1 MPRKAPAY
9 TSFVDDGLPMD
20 EDPSLDEVMAA
31 VDGLPDDDPDWIDLH
46 WHVADALHQRFLDEG
61 DPDDLDEAIRRGT
74 SVVERQGRSS
84 AAHLYDLALMLWDRF
99 ERDSPEDLARF
110 VELLETA
117 LARAEA
123 EGTDSELIADCQTNL
138 AVGLMEGTAADV
150 PEPVRERAVSLW
162 EAALASG
169 QLDEDAERGI
179 KGNLALAIS
188 RAGASEEELRRI
200 VAWGRRAAAEAA
212 DPEDVAIAHFN
223 LAAALENLHDIAVDE
238 GLLEEAI
245 EHMRVGLDLLG
256 TDHRDHTGYT
266 ANLVALLRRL
276 SRESGDPA
284 PIDEAVRLGRA
295 ALRRI
300 PDGDSDRPLVLTNTA
315 SAIFEAVRSDADLDL
330 LREALDLYR
339 TAIEIAPEGSRDQ
352 GVAMINLVSA
362 CRDANE
368 RHPDPALLDEA
379 LGQGAEALQVF
390 SAPDL
395 YRAAALTAV
404 GNAQRDRY
412 LATGSLGDLDEARDR
427 AEEALALTPE
437 QHPERAARL
446 TNLAVLLSDDFDER
460 SDRSHLDRA
469 IDLYRKALDLP
480 EPIASR
486 VTERMN
492 DLALALLDRSR
503 LDRAIEL
510 YRKALELR
518 EPVGSRVTEPMNDL
532 ALALR
537 ERYRDT
543 ENSQD
548 LDEAVDL
555 AQRAAQASTIDEL
568 THAGYM
574 NNLANALSER
584 YERDGDPAD
593 LVAAIKWFG
602 EALEAA
608 ANRPVEASGYATNLG
623 IALAA
628 RAQDTG
634 SMDDMDQALLH
645 LGRSIDLLPA
655 SHQARAH
662 RISNLS
668 DAYRQRSVMLEEGG
682 NRALALEDARRAVN
696 TGREAVEAA
705 GSSDARLLPALLNL
719 AQSLRWREQLAPG
732 APPSPEALKI
742 QRRAAL
748 LEEIT
753 PADKF
758 SQSARWAR
766 DAEALGDRKE
776 AFSAFGRAVS
786 LTTQVAWIGLTLRE
800 RRELLTR
807 MREVLDRAVAHAAGQ
822 RRLEAFAWAD
832 HVRSVLW
839 RQGLQAHSLA
849 AESGDERW
857 ASLSGFVQDAQADG
871 RRPGRRPDEQLRL
884 RAHKGAA
891 ALGQPVPD
899 PEAYRRLGAESP
911 VVLLV
916 PGDEES
922 LALVLQGVGEPL
934 LISLPEAPKGL
945 LRERGDKL
953 RAEMADGAGAFR
965 SAPHAIFD
973 CLEWLWGSVAAPI
986 LDRIAAAGERPHVWW
1001 SPVGEFALLPVHAAG
1016 VHPRTR
1022 PQADRRRQN
1031 PSRWPSVQD
1040 RAVSSYLPT
1049 VRSVGPRPGGR
1060 GRALDA
1066 VLHVSVDVDGQLRS
1080 LEAERRAV
1088 DEALPG
1094 ARMTH
1099 LFDDDATVA
1108 AFRAALPECTLLH
1121 VSAHGRLDPDD
1132 SFEAGI
1138 DLADGRFALRDLA
1151 ASRADAGRLAVL
1163 LACESASGDFE
1174 APDEALH
1181 AAGAAQQ
1188 AGFAEVVAATLPV
1201 RDSSVVPFVT
1211 RLYAAIAGEPTDGAF
1226 APVVARAVAGA
1237 VDALRLEP
1245 QYAVDPLSWVPYA
1258 HFSNSGH

>member
-1 MPRKAPAY
+1 MKDELS
-9 TSFVDDGLPMD
+9 TD

-61 DPDDLDEAIRRGT
+61 DLDDLNKAIQRGM

-84 AAHLYDLALMLWDRF
+84 AAHLHDVALILWDRF
-99 ERDSPEDLARF
+99 TEHHDPGDLARF

-117 LARAEA
+117 LERAEA
-123 EGTDSELIADCQTNL
+123 DGTDSELIAKCQANL

-169 QLDEDAERGI
+169 QLDEDAKRGI
-179 KGNLALAIS
+179 EGNLALTLS
-188 RAGASEEELRRI
+188 RAGASEEELRR
-200 VAWGRRAAAEAA
+200 VMDWGHRAAAEAA
-212 DPEDVAIAHFN
+212 DPEDAAIAHFN
-223 LAAALENLHDIAVDE
+223 LAATLESLHDIAADE

-245 EHMRVGLDLLG
+245 EHTRVGLDLLG

-315 SAIFEAVRSDADLDL
+315 SAIFEAVRSDADLGL

-339 TAIEIAPEGSRDQ
+339 TAIEIAPEGSPDQ
-352 GVAMINLVSA
+352 GVAMVNLVSA

-379 LGQGAEALQVF
+379 LARGGEALKLF
-390 SAPDL
+390 AAPDL

-412 LATGSLGDLDEARDR
+412 LETGSLSDLDEARDR

-460 SDRSHLDRA
+460 ANRNHLDRA
-469 IDLYRKALDLP
+469 IELYRKALDLP
-480 EPIASR
+480 EPVGSR

-492 DLALALLDRSR
+492 DLALALRD
-503 LDRAIEL
+503 
-510 YRKALELR
+510 
-518 EPVGSRVTEPMNDL
+518 
-532 ALALR
+532 
-537 ERYRDT
+537 RYRDT

-555 AQRAAQASTIDEL
+555 ARRTAAASTIDEL
-568 THAGYM
+568 THAGYV

-584 YERDGDPAD
+584 YERDGDPVD
-593 LVAAIKWFG
+593 LVAAIERFG
-602 EALEAA
+602 EALEGA

-628 RAQDTG
+628 RARDAG
-634 SMDDMDQALLH
+634 SMDDMDQALLY
-645 LGRSIDLLPA
+645 LGRSIDLLPM

-668 DAYRQRSVMLEEGG
+668 DAYRQRSVMLEESG
-682 NRALALEDARRAVN
+682 NRALALEDARHAVK

-705 GSSDARLLPALLNL
+705 GSSDARLLPALSNL
-719 AQSLRWREQLAPG
+719 AQSLRWCEHLVPG
-732 APPSPEALKI
+732 ASPSREALEI

-753 PADKF
+753 PAEQF
-758 SQSARWAR
+758 GQSARWAR
-766 DAEALGDRKE
+766 DAEALGDREE

-800 RRELLTR
+800 RRELLTD

-839 RQGLQAHSLA
+839 RQGLQARSLA

-857 ASLSGFVQDAQADG
+857 ASLSGFIRDTQADG
-871 RRPGRRPDEQLRL
+871 RRPSARPDEQLRL
-884 RAHKGAA
+884 RAHEGAA
-891 ALGQPVPD
+891 ALSQPVPD

-922 LALVLQGVGEPL
+922 LALVLQGIDEPL
-934 LISLPEAPKGL
+934 LIPLPEASKEL
-945 LRERGDKL
+945 LREWGDKL
-953 RAEMADGAGAFR
+953 RTEMADGAGAFR
-965 SAPHAIFD
+965 SASHAIFD

-986 LDRIAAAGERPHVWW
+986 LDRIATAGERPHVWW
-1001 SPVGEFALLPVHAAG
+1001 SLVGEFALLPVHAAG

-1022 PQADRRRQN
+1022 PQADRRRKN
-1031 PSRWPSVQD
+1031 PSRWPSMQD
-1040 RAVSSYLPT
+1040 RVVFSYLPT
-1049 VRSVGPRPGGR
+1049 VRPVGPRPGGR

-1094 ARMTH
+1094 ARMTR

-1108 AFRAALPECTLLH
+1108 AFRAALLECTLLH

-1151 ASRADAGRLAVL
+1151 ASRADAARLAVL

-1174 APDEALH
+1174 APNEALH

-1211 RLYAAIAGEPTDGAF
+1211 RLYAAVAAKPMDGEF
-1226 APVVARAVAGA
+1226 ASVVARAVAGA

-1245 QYAVDPLSWVPYA
+1245 QYVVDPLSWVPYA
-1258 HFSNSGH
+1258 HFSGRGR

>member
-1 MPRKAPAY
+1 MSNKSRCAVSGSKTCP
-9 TSFVDDGLPMD
+9 SFT
-20 EDPSLDEVMAA
+20 A
-31 VDGLPDDDPDWIDLH
+31 
-46 WHVADALHQRFLDEG
+46 ALHE
-61 DPDDLDEAIRRGT
+61 
-74 SVVERQGRSS
+74 
-84 AAHLYDLALMLWDRF
+84 
-99 ERDSPEDLARF
+99 
-110 VELLETA
+110 
-117 LARAEA
+117 
-123 EGTDSELIADCQTNL
+123 
-138 AVGLMEGTAADV
+138 
-150 PEPVRERAVSLW
+150 
-162 EAALASG
+162 
-169 QLDEDAERGI
+169 
-179 KGNLALAIS
+179 
-188 RAGASEEELRRI
+188 
-200 VAWGRRAAAEAA
+200 
-212 DPEDVAIAHFN
+212 
-223 LAAALENLHDIAVDE
+223 
-238 GLLEEAI
+238 
-245 EHMRVGLDLLG
+245 
-256 TDHRDHTGYT
+256 
-266 ANLVALLRRL
+266 
-276 SRESGDPA
+276 
-284 PIDEAVRLGRA
+284 
-295 ALRRI
+295 
-300 PDGDSDRPLVLTNTA
+300 
-315 SAIFEAVRSDADLDL
+315 
-330 LREALDLYR
+330 
-339 TAIEIAPEGSRDQ
+339 
-352 GVAMINLVSA
+352 
-362 CRDANE
+362 
-368 RHPDPALLDEA
+368 
-379 LGQGAEALQVF
+379 
-390 SAPDL
+390 
-395 YRAAALTAV
+395 
-404 GNAQRDRY
+404 
-412 LATGSLGDLDEARDR
+412 
-427 AEEALALTPE
+427 
-437 QHPERAARL
+437 
-446 TNLAVLLSDDFDER
+446 
-460 SDRSHLDRA
+460 
-469 IDLYRKALDLP
+469 
-480 EPIASR
+480 
-486 VTERMN
+486 
-492 DLALALLDRSR
+492 
-503 LDRAIEL
+503 
-510 YRKALELR
+510 
-518 EPVGSRVTEPMNDL
+518 
-532 ALALR
+532 
-537 ERYRDT
+537 
-543 ENSQD
+543 
-548 LDEAVDL
+548 
-555 AQRAAQASTIDEL
+555 
-568 THAGYM
+568 
-574 NNLANALSER
+574 
-584 YERDGDPAD
+584 
-593 LVAAIKWFG
+593 LVAAIERFG

-628 RAQDTG
+628 RARDTG

-645 LGRSIDLLPA
+645 MGRSIDLLPT

-682 NRALALEDARRAVN
+682 NRALALEDARRAVK

-705 GSSDARLLPALLNL
+705 GSSDARLLPALSNL
-719 AQSLRWREQLAPG
+719 ALSLRWRERLAPDVS
-732 APPSPEALKI
+732 PSREVLEI

-748 LEEIT
+748 LEEVT
-753 PADKF
+753 PVEKF
-758 SQSARWAR
+758 TQSVRWAR
-766 DAEALGDRKE
+766 DAEALGDREE

-800 RRELLTR
+800 RRKLLTD

-822 RRLEAFAWAD
+822 RRLKAFAWAD

-839 RQGLQAHSLA
+839 RQGFQARSLA

-857 ASLSGFVQDAQADG
+857 ASLSGFVRDAQADG
-871 RRPGRRPDEQLRL
+871 RRPRARPDEQLRL
-884 RAHKGAA
+884 RAHEGAA
-891 ALGQPVPD
+891 VLGQPVPD
-899 PEAYRRLGAESP
+899 PDAYRCLGAESP
-911 VVLLV
+911 IVMLV

-922 LALVLQGVGEPL
+922 LALVLQGAGEPL
-934 LISLPEAPKGL
+934 LIRLPEASKEL
-945 LRERGDKL
+945 LREWGDKL
-953 RAEMADGAGAFR
+953 RAELADGSGTSR
-965 SAPHAIFD
+965 SASHAIFD

-986 LDRIAAAGERPHVWW
+986 LEQIATAEERPHVWW

-1022 PQADRRRQN
+1022 PQAGRRREN

-1211 RLYAAIAGEPTDGAF
+1211 HLYAAIAAEPTDGAF

-1258 HFSNSGH
+1258 HFSGRGR

>member
-1 MPRKAPAY
+1 MPEKTPAY

-46 WHVADALHQRFLDEG
+46 WHVADALHQRFLDED

-84 AAHLYDLALMLWDRF
+84 AAHLHDLALILWDRF
-99 ERDSPEDLARF
+99 DERDDPEDLARF

-117 LARAEA
+117 LERAEA
-123 EGTDSELIADCQTNL
+123 DGTDSELIAKCQSSL
-138 AVGLMEGTAADV
+138 AEGLMGGTAADV

-169 QLDEDAERGI
+169 QLDENAERGI
-179 KGNLALAIS
+179 EGNLALALS

-200 VAWGRRAAAEAA
+200 VARGRRAAAEAA
-212 DPEDVAIAHFN
+212 DPEDAAIAHFN

-256 TDHRDHTGYT
+256 TDHRDHPGYT

-300 PDGDSDRPLVLTNTA
+300 PDDDSDRPLILTNTA
-315 SAIFEAVRSDADLDL
+315 SALFEAVRSDADLGL
-330 LREALDLYR
+330 LREALGLYR
-339 TAIEIAPEGSRDQ
+339 TAIEIAPEGSPDQ
-352 GVAMINLVSA
+352 GVAMVNLVSA

-368 RHPDPALLDEA
+368 WHPDPALLDEA
-379 LGQGAEALQVF
+379 LAQSAKALKLF

-412 LATGSLGDLDEARDR
+412 FETGSLSDLDEARGR

-460 SDRSHLDRA
+460 ADRSHLDRA
-469 IDLYRKALDLP
+469 IELYRQALDLR
-480 EPIASR
+480 EPVRSR
-486 VTERMN
+486 VAERMN
-492 DLALALLDRSR
+492 DLALALRD
-503 LDRAIEL
+503 
-510 YRKALELR
+510 
-518 EPVGSRVTEPMNDL
+518 
-532 ALALR
+532 
-537 ERYRDT
+537 RYRDT

-555 AQRAAQASTIDEL
+555 AQRAAQASTIDGL
-568 THAGYM
+568 THAGYV

-593 LVAAIKWFG
+593 LVAAIERFG

-608 ANRPVEASGYATNLG
+608 ANRPIEASGYATNLG

-628 RAQDTG
+628 RARDTG

-645 LGRSIDLLPA
+645 LGRSIDLLPT

-682 NRALALEDARRAVN
+682 NRALALEDARRAVK

-705 GSSDARLLPALLNL
+705 GASDARLLPALSNL
-719 AQSLRWREQLAPG
+719 AQSLRWREHLAPG
-732 APPSPEALKI
+732 ASPSREALEI

-753 PADKF
+753 PAEKF
-758 SQSARWAR
+758 GQSARWAR
-766 DAEALGDRKE
+766 DAEALGDREE

-800 RRELLTR
+800 RRELLTY
-807 MREVLDRAVAHAAGQ
+807 MREVLDRAVADAAGQ

-839 RQGLQAHSLA
+839 RQGLQARSLA

-857 ASLSGFVQDAQADG
+857 ASLSGFIRDVQADG
-871 RRPGRRPDEQLRL
+871 RRPSARPDEQLRL
-884 RAHKGAA
+884 RAHEGAA
-891 ALGQPVPD
+891 ALSQPVPD

-922 LALVLQGVGEPL
+922 LALVLQGIDEPL
-934 LISLPEAPKGL
+934 LIRLPDASKGM
-945 LRERGDKL
+945 LREWGDKL

-965 SAPHAIFD
+965 SATHAIFD

-986 LDRIAAAGERPHVWW
+986 LDRIATAGERPHVWW

-1016 VHPRTR
+1016 VHPRTM
-1022 PQADRRRQN
+1022 PQAVRRRGN

-1049 VRSVGPRPGGR
+1049 VRLVGPRPGAR
-1060 GRALDA
+1060 GRALGA
-1066 VLHVSVDVDGQLRS
+1066 VLHVSVDVDGQLGS
-1080 LEAERRAV
+1080 LVAERRAV

-1094 ARMTH
+1094 ARMTR

-1121 VSAHGRLDPDD
+1121 VGAHGRLDPDD

-1138 DLADGRFALRDLA
+1138 DLADGRFTLRDLA

-1211 RLYAAIAGEPTDGAF
+1211 RLYAAIAAEPTDGAF

-1258 HFSNSGH
+1258 HFSGRGR

>member
-1 MPRKAPAY
+1 MK
-9 TSFVDDGLPMD
+9 D
-20 EDPSLDEVMAA
+20 ELSTDEEPSLNEMVAA
-31 VDGLPDDDPDWIDLH
+31 VDGLPDDDPDWLDLH
-46 WHVADALHQRFLDEG
+46 WQVADALHQRFLDEG
-61 DPDDLDEAIRRGT
+61 DLNDLDEAIRRGM

-84 AAHLYDLALMLWDRF
+84 AAHLHDVALMLFDRF
-99 ERDSPEDLARF
+99 TERDAPGDLARF

-123 EGTDSELIADCQTNL
+123 EGTDSVLVAKCQTNL

-150 PEPVRERAVSLW
+150 PEPVRARAVSLW

-169 QLDEDAERGI
+169 QLDEDSERRI
-179 KGNLALAIS
+179 EGNLALALS
-188 RAGASEEELRRI
+188 CAGASEEELRRV
-200 VAWGRRAAAEAA
+200 VAWGRRAAAKNAA
-212 DPEDVAIAHFN
+212 PEDAAIAHFN
-223 LAAALENLHDIAVDE
+223 LAAALESLHDVVADE

-245 EHMRVGLDLLG
+245 EHARIGLDLLG
-256 TDHRDHTGYT
+256 TDHRDHPGYT

-284 PIDEAVRLGRA
+284 PIDEAVHLGHA

-315 SAIFEAVRSDADLDL
+315 SALLDAVRSDTDLDL

-352 GVAMINLVSA
+352 GVAMVNLVSA

-368 RHPDPALLDEA
+368 RHPNPALLDEA
-379 LGQGAEALQVF
+379 LARGGEALKLF

-404 GNAQRDRY
+404 SNAQRDHY
-412 LATGSLGDLDEARDR
+412 LETGSLSDLDEARGR
-427 AEEALALTPE
+427 AEEALDLTPE

-446 TNLAVLLSDDFDER
+446 TNLAVLLSDNFTER
-460 SDRSHLDRA
+460 ADRSHLDRA
-469 IDLYRKALDLP
+469 IELYRQALDLP
-480 EPIASR
+480 EPVASR
-486 VTERMN
+486 IAER
-492 DLALALLDRSR
+492 
-503 LDRAIEL
+503 
-510 YRKALELR
+510 K
-518 EPVGSRVTEPMNDL
+518 NDL

-537 ERYRDT
+537 DRYRDT

-555 AQRAAQASTIDEL
+555 ASQAAAASTTNEL
-568 THAGYM
+568 THAGHV
-574 NNLANALSER
+574 NNLANALIER

-593 LVAAIKWFG
+593 LVAAIERFS
-602 EALEAA
+602 EALETAG
-608 ANRPVEASGYATNLG
+608 NRPVEASGYATNLG
-623 IALAA
+623 LALAE

-634 SMDDMDQALLH
+634 AMEDMDQALLH
-645 LGRSIDLLPA
+645 LRYSIDLLPTF
-655 SHQARAH
+655 HQARAH

-668 DAYRQRSVMLEEGG
+668 DVYRQRSVMLMEGG
-682 NRALALEDARRAVN
+682 NRALALDDARRAVK

-705 GSSDARLLPALLNL
+705 GSSDARLLPALSNL
-719 AQSLRWREQLAPG
+719 ALSLRWSKRLAPDVS
-732 APPSPEALKI
+732 PSREVLEI

-748 LEEIT
+748 LEEVT
-753 PADKF
+753 PVEKF

-766 DAEALGDRKE
+766 DAEALGDREE

-786 LTTQVAWIGLTLRE
+786 LTTQVAWIGLPLRE
-800 RRELLTR
+800 RHELLTY
-807 MREVLDRAVAHAAGQ
+807 MWEVLDRAVAHAAGQ

-839 RQGLQAHSLA
+839 RQGLQARSLA
-849 AESGDERW
+849 AERGDERW
-857 ASLSGFVQDAQADG
+857 ASLSGFGRDTQANG
-871 RRPGRRPDEQLRL
+871 RRSSVRPDEQLRL
-884 RAHKGAA
+884 RAHEVAA
-891 ALGQPVPD
+891 ALGQPVPS
-899 PEAYRRLGAESP
+899 PEVYRGLGAESP
-911 VVLLV
+911 VILLV

-922 LALVLQGVGEPL
+922 LALVLQGAGEPR
-934 LISLPEAPKGL
+934 LIHLPEAPKRL
-945 LRERGDKL
+945 LREWGDRL
-953 RAEMADGAGAFR
+953 RTEMTDGAGTSR
-965 SAPHAIFD
+965 SASHPIFD

-986 LDRIAAAGERPHVWW
+986 LDRISSVGERPHVWW

-1016 VHPRTR
+1016 VHPRTK
-1022 PQADRRRQN
+1022 PQVGHRREH
-1031 PSRWPSVQD
+1031 PERWPSVQD

-1049 VRSVGPRPGGR
+1049 VRLVDPQPGAKG
-1060 GRALDA
+1060 GALDA
-1066 VLHVSVDVDGQLRS
+1066 VLHVSVDVDGRLRS

-1094 ARMTH
+1094 ARLTH

-1121 VSAHGRLDPDD
+1121 VSAHGRLNPDD

-1138 DLADGRFALRDLA
+1138 DLVDGRFTLRDLA

-1163 LACESASGDFE
+1163 LTCESASGDFE
-1174 APDEALH
+1174 APNEALH

-1188 AGFAEVVAATLPV
+1188 AGFTEVVAAMLPV

-1211 RLYAAIAGEPTDGAF
+1211 RLYAAVTAEPTDGAL

-1258 HFSNSGH
+1258 HFSGRGRSGDQPVISD

>member
-1 MPRKAPAY
+1 
-9 TSFVDDGLPMD
+9 MD

-61 DPDDLDEAIRRGT
+61 DPEDLDEAIRRGI

-84 AAHLYDLALMLWDRF
+84 AAHLYDLALMRWDRLT
-99 ERDSPEDLARF
+99 EHDDPEDLARF

-123 EGTDSELIADCQTNL
+123 DGTDSELIAKCQTSL
-138 AVGLMEGTAADV
+138 AAGLMEGTAADV

-179 KGNLALAIS
+179 KGNLALALS
-188 RAGASEEELRRI
+188 CAGASEEELRRV
-200 VAWGRRAAAEAA
+200 VAWGRRAAAEVAA
-212 DPEDVAIAHFN
+212 PQDEAIAHFN
-223 LAAALENLHDIAVDE
+223 LAAALESLHDVVADE

-245 EHMRVGLDLLG
+245 EHTRVGLDLLG
-256 TDHRDHTGYT
+256 TDHRDHPGYT

-284 PIDEAVRLGRA
+284 PIYEAVHLGRA

-315 SAIFEAVRSDADLDL
+315 SALFDAVRSDADLGL
-330 LREALDLYR
+330 LREALGLYR

-352 GVAMINLVSA
+352 GVVMVNLVSA

-368 RHPDPALLDEA
+368 RHPNSALLDEA
-379 LGQGAEALQVF
+379 LARGGEALKLF

-395 YRAAALTAV
+395 HRAAALTAV

-412 LATGSLGDLDEARDR
+412 LETGSLSDLDEARGR
-427 AEEALALTPE
+427 AEEALDLTPE

-446 TNLAVLLSDDFDER
+446 TNLAVLLSDDFTER
-460 SDRSHLDRA
+460 ADRSHLDRA
-469 IDLYRKALDLP
+469 I
-480 EPIASR
+480 
-486 VTERMN
+486 
-492 DLALALLDRSR
+492 
-503 LDRAIEL
+503 EL
-510 YRKALELR
+510 YRQALDLR
-518 EPVGSRVTEPMNDL
+518 EPVASRIAERMNDL

-555 AQRAAQASTIDEL
+555 AKQAAAASAIDGL
-568 THAGYM
+568 THAGHV
-574 NNLANALSER
+574 NNLATALSER

-593 LVAAIKWFG
+593 LVAAIERFS
-602 EALEAA
+602 EALETAG
-608 ANRPVEASGYATNLG
+608 NRPVEASGYATNLG
-623 IALAA
+623 LALATH
-628 RAQDTG
+628 AQDTG
-634 SMDDMDQALLH
+634 SIGDMGRALLH
-645 LGRSIDLLPA
+645 LRRSIDLLPTF
-655 SHQARAH
+655 HQARAL

-668 DAYRQRSVMLEEGG
+668 DVYRQRSAMLMEGG
-682 NRALALEDARRAVN
+682 NRALALEDARRAVK

-705 GSSDARLLPALLNL
+705 GSSDARLLPALSNL
-719 AQSLRWREQLAPG
+719 ALSLRWRERLAPDVS
-732 APPSPEALKI
+732 PSREVLEI

-748 LEEIT
+748 LEEVT
-753 PADKF
+753 PVEKF
-758 SQSARWAR
+758 SQSVRWAR
-766 DAEALGDRKE
+766 DAEALGDREE

-786 LTTQVAWIGLTLRE
+786 LTTQVAWIGLTLSE
-800 RRELLTR
+800 RHELLTY
-807 MREVLDRAVAHAAGQ
+807 MQEVLDRAVAHAAGQ

-839 RQGLQAHSLA
+839 RQGLQARSLA
-849 AESGDERW
+849 VESGDERW
-857 ASLSGFVQDAQADG
+857 ASLSGFVRDTQVNR
-871 RRPGRRPDEQLRL
+871 RRPRARPDEQLRL
-884 RAHKGAA
+884 RAHEGAA

-899 PEAYRRLGAESP
+899 PDAYRCLGAESP
-911 VVLLV
+911 IVMLV

-922 LALVLQGVGEPL
+922 LALVLQGAGEPL
-934 LISLPEAPKGL
+934 LIRLPEASKEL
-945 LRERGDKL
+945 LREWGDKL
-953 RAEMADGAGAFR
+953 RAEMADDAGASH
-965 SAPHAIFD
+965 SASHAIFD

-986 LDRIAAAGERPHVWW
+986 LEQIATAEERPHVWW

-1022 PQADRRRQN
+1022 PQADRRREN

-1211 RLYAAIAGEPTDGAF
+1211 HLYAAIAAEPTDGAF

-1258 HFSNSGH
+1258 HFSGRGR

>member
-1 MPRKAPAY
+1 
-9 TSFVDDGLPMD
+9 MD

-31 VDGLPDDDPDWIDLH
+31 VDGLPDDDSDWIDLH
-46 WHVADALHQRFLDEG
+46 WHVADSLHQRFLDEG

-84 AAHLYDLALMLWDRF
+84 AAHLYDLALMRWDRLT
-99 ERDSPEDLARF
+99 EHDDPEDLARF

-123 EGTDSELIADCQTNL
+123 DGTDSELIAKCQTSL
-138 AVGLMEGTAADV
+138 AAGLMEGTAADV
-150 PEPVRERAVSLW
+150 PEPVRERAVNLW

-179 KGNLALAIS
+179 KGNLALALS
-188 RAGASEEELRRI
+188 RAGASEEELRRV
-200 VAWGRRAAAEAA
+200 VAWGRRAAAEVAA
-212 DPEDVAIAHFN
+212 PQDEAIAHFN
-223 LAAALENLHDIAVDE
+223 LAAALESLHDVVADE

-245 EHMRVGLDLLG
+245 EHTQVGLDLLG
-256 TDHRDHTGYT
+256 TDHRDHPGYT

-284 PIDEAVRLGRA
+284 PIYEAVHLGRA

-315 SAIFEAVRSDADLDL
+315 SALFEAARSDADLGL
-330 LREALDLYR
+330 IREALGLYR
-339 TAIEIAPEGSRDQ
+339 TAIEIAPEGSQDQ
-352 GVAMINLVSA
+352 GVAMVNLVSA

-368 RHPDPALLDEA
+368 WRPDPALLDEA
-379 LGQGAEALQVF
+379 LAQGGEALKLF

-412 LATGSLGDLDEARDR
+412 FETGSLSDLDEARGR

-446 TNLAVLLSDDFDER
+446 TNLAVLLSDGFDER
-460 SDRSHLDRA
+460 ADRSHLDRA
-469 IDLYRKALDLP
+469 IELYRRALSLR
-480 EPIASR
+480 EPVGSR
-486 VTERMN
+486 VAERMN
-492 DLALALLDRSR
+492 DLALALRD
-503 LDRAIEL
+503 
-510 YRKALELR
+510 
-518 EPVGSRVTEPMNDL
+518 
-532 ALALR
+532 
-537 ERYRDT
+537 RYRDT

-555 AQRAAQASTIDEL
+555 AQRAAQASAIDGL
-568 THAGYM
+568 TYAGYV

-593 LVAAIKWFG
+593 LVAAIKRFG

-608 ANRPVEASGYATNLG
+608 ANRPVEASGYVTNLG

-628 RAQDTG
+628 RARDTG

-645 LGRSIDLLPA
+645 MGRSIDLLPT

-682 NRALALEDARRAVN
+682 NRALALEDARRAVK

-705 GSSDARLLPALLNL
+705 GSSDARLLPALSNL
-719 AQSLRWREQLAPG
+719 ALSLRWRERLAPDVS
-732 APPSPEALKI
+732 PSREVLEI

-748 LEEIT
+748 LEDVT
-753 PADKF
+753 PVEKF
-758 SQSARWAR
+758 TQSVRWAR
-766 DAEALGDRKE
+766 DAEVLGDREE

-800 RRELLTR
+800 RRKLLTD

-839 RQGLQAHSLA
+839 RQGLQARSLA

-857 ASLSGFVQDAQADG
+857 ASLSGFVRDTQADG
-871 RRPGRRPDEQLRL
+871 RRPSARPDEQLRL
-884 RAHKGAA
+884 RAHEGAA

-899 PEAYRRLGAESP
+899 PDAYRCLGAESP
-911 VVLLV
+911 IVMLV

-922 LALVLQGVGEPL
+922 LALVLQGAGEPL
-934 LISLPEAPKGL
+934 LIRLPEASKEL
-945 LRERGDKL
+945 LREWGDKL
-953 RAEMADGAGAFR
+953 RAEMADDAGASH
-965 SAPHAIFD
+965 SASHAIFD

-986 LDRIAAAGERPHVWW
+986 LEQIATAEERPHVWW

-1022 PQADRRRQN
+1022 PQAGRRREN

-1049 VRSVGPRPGGR
+1049 VRSVGPRPSGR

-1138 DLADGRFALRDLA
+1138 DLADGRFVLRDLA

-1211 RLYAAIAGEPTDGAF
+1211 HLYAAIAAEPTDGAF

-1258 HFSNSGH
+1258 HFSGRGR

>member
-1 MPRKAPAY
+1 MK
-9 TSFVDDGLPMD
+9 D
-20 EDPSLDEVMAA
+20 ELSTDEEPSLNDMVAA

-46 WHVADALHQRFLDEG
+46 WHVADALHQQFLDEG
-61 DPDDLDEAIRRGT
+61 DLNDLDEAIRRGM

-84 AAHLYDLALMLWDRF
+84 AAHLHDVALMLFDRF
-99 ERDSPEDLARF
+99 TERDDPGDLARF

-123 EGTDSELIADCQTNL
+123 EGTDSELVAKCQTNL

-150 PEPVRERAVSLW
+150 PEPVRARAVSLW

-169 QLDEDAERGI
+169 QLDEDAERRI
-179 KGNLALAIS
+179 EGNLALALS
-188 RAGASEEELRRI
+188 RAGASEEELRRV
-200 VAWGRRAAAEAA
+200 VAWGRRAAAKNAA
-212 DPEDVAIAHFN
+212 PEDAAIAHFN
-223 LAAALENLHDIAVDE
+223 LAAALESLHDVVADE

-245 EHMRVGLDLLG
+245 EHARIGLDLLG
-256 TDHRDHTGYT
+256 TDHRDHPGYT

-284 PIDEAVRLGRA
+284 PIDEAVHLGRA

-315 SAIFEAVRSDADLDL
+315 SALLDAVRNDTDLDL

-339 TAIEIAPEGSRDQ
+339 TAIKIAPEGSRDQ
-352 GVAMINLVSA
+352 GVAMVNLVSA

-368 RHPDPALLDEA
+368 RHPNPALLDEA
-379 LGQGAEALQVF
+379 LARGGEALKLF

-404 GNAQRDRY
+404 SNAQRDHY
-412 LATGSLGDLDEARDR
+412 LETGSLSDLDEARGR
-427 AEEALALTPE
+427 AEEALDLTPE

-446 TNLAVLLSDDFDER
+446 TNLAVLLSDNFTER
-460 SDRSHLDRA
+460 ADRSHLDRA
-469 IDLYRKALDLP
+469 IELYRQALDLR
-480 EPIASR
+480 EPVASR
-486 VTERMN
+486 IAERKN
-492 DLALALLDRSR
+492 DLALALRDRNHRHNDIIWYGRPLD
-503 LDRAIEL
+503 LP
-510 YRKALELR
+510 
-518 EPVGSRVTEPMNDL
+518 EPVASRVTDPMNDL

-537 ERYRDT
+537 DRYRDT

-555 AQRAAQASTIDEL
+555 ASQAAAASTTNEL
-568 THAGYM
+568 THAGHV
-574 NNLANALSER
+574 NNLANALIER

-593 LVAAIKWFG
+593 LTAAIERFG

-608 ANRPVEASGYATNLG
+608 ANRAVEASGYATNLG
-623 IALAA
+623 LALAE

-634 SMDDMDQALLH
+634 TMEDMDQALLH
-645 LGRSIDLLPA
+645 LRHSIDLLPTF
-655 SHQARAH
+655 HQARAH

-668 DAYRQRSVMLEEGG
+668 DVYRQRSVMLMEGG
-682 NRALALEDARRAVN
+682 NRALALDDAKRAVK
-696 TGREAVEAA
+696 TGREAVETA
-705 GSSDARLLPALLNL
+705 GSSDARLLPALANL
-719 AQSLRWREQLAPG
+719 ALSLRWSKRLEPDVSPSREVL
-732 APPSPEALKI
+732 EI

-748 LEEIT
+748 LEEVT
-753 PADKF
+753 PVEKF

-766 DAEALGDRKE
+766 DAEALGDREE

-800 RRELLTR
+800 RHELLTY
-807 MREVLDRAVAHAAGQ
+807 MWEVLDRAVAHAAGQ

-839 RQGLQAHSLA
+839 RQGLQARSLA
-849 AESGDERW
+849 AERGDERW
-857 ASLSGFVQDAQADG
+857 ASLSGFGRDTQANG
-871 RRPGRRPDEQLRL
+871 RRPSVRPDEQLRL
-884 RAHKGAA
+884 RAHEVAA
-891 ALGQPVPD
+891 ALGQPVPS
-899 PEAYRRLGAESP
+899 PEAYRGLGAESP
-911 VVLLV
+911 VILLV

-922 LALVLQGVGEPL
+922 LALVLQGAGEPR
-934 LISLPEAPKGL
+934 LIHLPEAPKRL
-945 LRERGDKL
+945 LREWGDRL
-953 RAEMADGAGAFR
+953 RTEMTDGAGTSR
-965 SAPHAIFD
+965 SASHPIFD

-986 LDRIAAAGERPHVWW
+986 LDRIASVGERPHVWW
-1001 SPVGEFALLPVHAAG
+1001 SPVGEFALLPIHAAG
-1016 VHPRTR
+1016 VHPRTK
-1022 PQADRRRQN
+1022 PQVGHRREH
-1031 PSRWPSVQD
+1031 PERWPSVQD

-1049 VRSVGPRPGGR
+1049 VRLVDPQPGAKG
-1060 GRALDA
+1060 GALDA
-1066 VLHVSVDVDGQLRS
+1066 VLHVSVDVDGRLRS

-1088 DEALPG
+1088 NEALPG
-1094 ARMTH
+1094 AHLTH

-1121 VSAHGRLDPDD
+1121 VSAHGRLNPDD

-1138 DLADGRFALRDLA
+1138 DLVDGRFTLRDLA

-1163 LACESASGDFE
+1163 LTCESASGDFE
-1174 APDEALH
+1174 APNEALH

-1188 AGFAEVVAATLPV
+1188 AGFTEVVAAMLPV

-1211 RLYAAIAGEPTDGAF
+1211 SLYAAITAEPTDGAL

-1258 HFSNSGH
+1258 HFSGRGRSEYQPVISD

>member
-1 MPRKAPAY
+1 
-9 TSFVDDGLPMD
+9 MD

-31 VDGLPDDDPDWIDLH
+31 VDGLPDDDSDWIDLH

-150 PEPVRERAVSLW
+150 PEPVRARAVSLW

-169 QLDEDAERGI
+169 QLDEDDERRI
-179 KGNLALAIS
+179 EGNLALALS
-188 RAGASEEELRRI
+188 HAGASEEELRRV
-200 VAWGRRAAAEAA
+200 VARGRRAAAENAA
-212 DPEDVAIAHFN
+212 SEDAATTHFN
-223 LAAALENLHDIAVDE
+223 LATALESLHDVVADE

-245 EHMRVGLDLLG
+245 EHTRVGLDLLG
-256 TDHRDHTGYT
+256 TDHRDHPGYT
-266 ANLVALLRRL
+266 ANLVALLRSL

-284 PIDEAVRLGRA
+284 PIDEAVHLGRA
-295 ALRRI
+295 ALKRI

-315 SAIFEAVRSDADLDL
+315 SALFDAVRSDADLGL
-330 LREALDLYR
+330 LREALGLYR

-352 GVAMINLVSA
+352 GVAMVNLVSA

-368 RHPDPALLDEA
+368 WHPDPALLDEA
-379 LGQGAEALQVF
+379 LARGGEALKLF

-404 GNAQRDRY
+404 SNAQRDRY
-412 LATGSLGDLDEARDR
+412 LETGSLSDLDEARGH
-427 AEEALALTPE
+427 AEEALALTPG

-446 TNLAVLLSDDFDER
+446 TNLAVLLSDDFTER
-460 SDRSHLDRA
+460 ADRSHLDRA
-469 IDLYRKALDLP
+469 I
-480 EPIASR
+480 
-486 VTERMN
+486 
-492 DLALALLDRSR
+492 
-503 LDRAIEL
+503 EL
-510 YRKALELR
+510 YRQALDLR
-518 EPVGSRVTEPMNDL
+518 EPVASRIAERMNDL

-555 AQRAAQASTIDEL
+555 AKQAAAASAIDGL
-568 THAGYM
+568 THAGHV
-574 NNLANALSER
+574 NNLATALSER

-593 LVAAIKWFG
+593 LVAAIERFS

-608 ANRPVEASGYATNLG
+608 GNRPVEASGYATNLG
-623 IALAA
+623 LALATH
-628 RAQDTG
+628 AQDTG
-634 SMDDMDQALLH
+634 SIGDMGRALLH
-645 LGRSIDLLPA
+645 LRRSIDILPT
-655 SHQARAH
+655 SHQARAL

-668 DAYRQRSVMLEEGG
+668 DVYRQRSVMLMEGG
-682 NRALALEDARRAVN
+682 NRALALEDARRAVKI
-696 TGREAVEAA
+696 GREAVEAA
-705 GSSDARLLPALLNL
+705 GSSDARLLPALSNL
-719 AQSLRWREQLAPG
+719 ALSLRWRERLAPDVS
-732 APPSPEALKI
+732 PSREVLEI

-748 LEEIT
+748 LEEVT
-753 PADKF
+753 PVEKF
-758 SQSARWAR
+758 SQSVRWAR
-766 DAEALGDRKE
+766 DAEALGDREE

-786 LTTQVAWIGLTLRE
+786 LTTQVAWIGLTLSE
-800 RRELLTR
+800 RHELLTY
-807 MREVLDRAVAHAAGQ
+807 MQEVLDRAVAHAAGQ

-839 RQGLQAHSLA
+839 RQGLQARSLA

-857 ASLSGFVQDAQADG
+857 ASLSGFVRDTQVNG
-871 RRPGRRPDEQLRL
+871 RRPRARPDEQLRL
-884 RAHKGAA
+884 RAHEGAA

-899 PEAYRRLGAESP
+899 PDAYRCLGAESP

-922 LALVLQGVGEPL
+922 LALVLQGAGEPR
-934 LISLPEAPKGL
+934 LIHLPEASKGQ
-945 LRERGDKL
+945 LREWGDKL
-953 RAEMADGAGAFR
+953 RTELADGSGTSR
-965 SAPHAIFD
+965 SASHAIFD

-986 LDRIAAAGERPHVWW
+986 LEQIATAEERPHVWW

-1022 PQADRRRQN
+1022 PQAGRRREN

-1211 RLYAAIAGEPTDGAF
+1211 HLYAAIAAEPTDGAF

-1258 HFSNSGH
+1258 HFSGRGR

>member
-1 MPRKAPAY
+1 
-9 TSFVDDGLPMD
+9 MD

-84 AAHLYDLALMLWDRF
+84 AAHLHDLALMLWDRF

-150 PEPVRERAVSLW
+150 PEPVRARAVSLW

-169 QLDEDAERGI
+169 QLDEDDERRI
-179 KGNLALAIS
+179 EGNLALALS
-188 RAGASEEELRRI
+188 HAGASEEELRRV
-200 VAWGRRAAAEAA
+200 VARGRRAAAENAA
-212 DPEDVAIAHFN
+212 SEDAATTHFN
-223 LAAALENLHDIAVDE
+223 LATALESLHDVVADE

-245 EHMRVGLDLLG
+245 EHTRVGLDLLG
-256 TDHRDHTGYT
+256 TDHRDHPGYT
-266 ANLVALLRRL
+266 ANLVALLRSL

-284 PIDEAVRLGRA
+284 PIDEAVHLGRA
-295 ALRRI
+295 ALKRI

-315 SAIFEAVRSDADLDL
+315 SALFDAVRSDADLGL
-330 LREALDLYR
+330 LREALGLYR

-352 GVAMINLVSA
+352 GVAMVNLVSA

-368 RHPDPALLDEA
+368 WRPDPALLDEA
-379 LGQGAEALQVF
+379 LARGGEALKLF

-404 GNAQRDRY
+404 SNAQRDRY
-412 LATGSLGDLDEARDR
+412 LETGSLSDLDEARGH
-427 AEEALALTPE
+427 AEEALALTPG

-446 TNLAVLLSDDFDER
+446 TDLAVLLSDDFTER
-460 SDRSHLDRA
+460 ADRSHLDRA
-469 IDLYRKALDLP
+469 I
-480 EPIASR
+480 
-486 VTERMN
+486 
-492 DLALALLDRSR
+492 
-503 LDRAIEL
+503 EL
-510 YRKALELR
+510 YRQALDLR
-518 EPVGSRVTEPMNDL
+518 EPVASRIAERMNDL

-555 AQRAAQASTIDEL
+555 AKQAAAASAIDGL
-568 THAGYM
+568 THAGHV
-574 NNLANALSER
+574 NNLATALSER

-593 LVAAIKWFG
+593 LVAAIERFS
-602 EALEAA
+602 EALETAG
-608 ANRPVEASGYATNLG
+608 NRPVEASGYATNLG
-623 IALAA
+623 LALATH
-628 RAQDTG
+628 AQDTG
-634 SMDDMDQALLH
+634 SIGDMGRALLH
-645 LGRSIDLLPA
+645 LRRSIDILPT
-655 SHQARAH
+655 SHQARAL

-668 DAYRQRSVMLEEGG
+668 DAYRQRSVMLMEGG
-682 NRALALEDARRAVN
+682 NRALALEDARRAVK

-705 GSSDARLLPALLNL
+705 GSSDARLLPALSNL
-719 AQSLRWREQLAPG
+719 ALSLRWREQLAPG

-748 LEEIT
+748 LEEVT
-753 PADKF
+753 PVEKF
-758 SQSARWAR
+758 SQSVRWAR
-766 DAEALGDRKE
+766 DAEALGDREE

-786 LTTQVAWIGLTLRE
+786 LTTQVAWIGLTLSE
-800 RRELLTR
+800 RHELLTY

-839 RQGLQAHSLA
+839 RQGLQARSLA

-857 ASLSGFVQDAQADG
+857 ASLSGFVRDTQVNG
-871 RRPGRRPDEQLRL
+871 RRPRARPDEQLRL
-884 RAHKGAA
+884 RAHEGAA

-899 PEAYRRLGAESP
+899 PDAYRCLGAESP
-911 VVLLV
+911 IVMLV

-922 LALVLQGVGEPL
+922 LALVLQGAGEPL
-934 LISLPEAPKGL
+934 LIRLPEASKEL
-945 LRERGDKL
+945 LREWGDKL
-953 RAEMADGAGAFR
+953 RAELADGSGTSR
-965 SAPHAIFD
+965 SASHAIFD

-986 LDRIAAAGERPHVWW
+986 LEQIATAEERPHVWW

-1022 PQADRRRQN
+1022 PQAGRRREN

-1211 RLYAAIAGEPTDGAF
+1211 HLYAAIAAEPTDGAF

-1258 HFSNSGH
+1258 HFSGRGR

>member
-1 MPRKAPAY
+1 
-9 TSFVDDGLPMD
+9 MD

-84 AAHLYDLALMLWDRF
+84 AAHLHDLALMLWDRF

-150 PEPVRERAVSLW
+150 PEPVRARAVSLW

-169 QLDEDAERGI
+169 QLDEDDERRI
-179 KGNLALAIS
+179 EGNLALALS
-188 RAGASEEELRRI
+188 HAGASEEELRRV
-200 VAWGRRAAAEAA
+200 VARGRRAAAENAA
-212 DPEDVAIAHFN
+212 SEDAATTHFN
-223 LAAALENLHDIAVDE
+223 LATALESLHDVVADE

-245 EHMRVGLDLLG
+245 EHTRVGLDLLG
-256 TDHRDHTGYT
+256 TDHRDHPGYT
-266 ANLVALLRRL
+266 ANLVALLRSL

-284 PIDEAVRLGRA
+284 PIDEAVHLGRA
-295 ALRRI
+295 ALKRI

-315 SAIFEAVRSDADLDL
+315 SALFDAVRSDADLGL
-330 LREALDLYR
+330 LREALGLYR

-352 GVAMINLVSA
+352 GVAMVNLVLA

-368 RHPDPALLDEA
+368 WRPDPALLDEA
-379 LGQGAEALQVF
+379 LARGGEALKLF

-404 GNAQRDRY
+404 SNAQRDRY
-412 LATGSLGDLDEARDR
+412 LETGSLSDLDEARGH
-427 AEEALALTPE
+427 AEEALALTPG

-446 TNLAVLLSDDFDER
+446 TDLAVLLSDDFTER
-460 SDRSHLDRA
+460 ADRSHLDRA
-469 IDLYRKALDLP
+469 I
-480 EPIASR
+480 
-486 VTERMN
+486 
-492 DLALALLDRSR
+492 
-503 LDRAIEL
+503 EL
-510 YRKALELR
+510 YRQALDLR
-518 EPVGSRVTEPMNDL
+518 EPVASRIAERMNDL

-555 AQRAAQASTIDEL
+555 AKQAAAASAIDGL
-568 THAGYM
+568 THAGHV
-574 NNLANALSER
+574 NNLATALSER

-593 LVAAIKWFG
+593 LVAAIERFS
-602 EALEAA
+602 EALETAG
-608 ANRPVEASGYATNLG
+608 NRPVEASGYATNLG
-623 IALAA
+623 LALATH
-628 RAQDTG
+628 AQDTG
-634 SMDDMDQALLH
+634 SIGDMGRALLH
-645 LGRSIDLLPA
+645 LRRSIDILPT
-655 SHQARAH
+655 SHQARAL

-668 DAYRQRSVMLEEGG
+668 DVYRQRSVMLMEGG
-682 NRALALEDARRAVN
+682 NRALALEDARRAVK

-705 GSSDARLLPALLNL
+705 GSSDARLLPALSNL
-719 AQSLRWREQLAPG
+719 ALSLRWRERLAPDVS
-732 APPSPEALKI
+732 PSREVLEI

-748 LEEIT
+748 LEEVT
-753 PADKF
+753 PVEKF
-758 SQSARWAR
+758 SQSVRWAR
-766 DAEALGDRKE
+766 DAEALGDREE

-786 LTTQVAWIGLTLRE
+786 LTTQVAWIGLTLSE
-800 RRELLTR
+800 RHELLTY

-839 RQGLQAHSLA
+839 RQGLQARSLA

-857 ASLSGFVQDAQADG
+857 ASLSGFVRDTQVNG
-871 RRPGRRPDEQLRL
+871 RRPRARPDEQLRL
-884 RAHKGAA
+884 RAHEGAA

-899 PEAYRRLGAESP
+899 PDAYRCLGAESP
-911 VVLLV
+911 IVMLV

-922 LALVLQGVGEPL
+922 LALVLQGAGEPL
-934 LISLPEAPKGL
+934 LIRLPEASKEL
-945 LRERGDKL
+945 LREWGDKL
-953 RAEMADGAGAFR
+953 RAELADGSGTSR
-965 SAPHAIFD
+965 SASHAIFD

-986 LDRIAAAGERPHVWW
+986 LEQIATAEERPHVWW

-1022 PQADRRRQN
+1022 PQAGRRREN

-1211 RLYAAIAGEPTDGAF
+1211 HLYAAIAAEPTDGAF

-1258 HFSNSGH
+1258 HFSGRGR

>member
-1 MPRKAPAY
+1 
-9 TSFVDDGLPMD
+9 MD

-31 VDGLPDDDPDWIDLH
+31 VDGLPDDDSDWIDLH
-46 WHVADALHQRFLDEG
+46 WHVADSLHQRFLDEG

-84 AAHLYDLALMLWDRF
+84 AAHLYDLALMRWDRLT
-99 ERDSPEDLARF
+99 EHDDPEDLARF

-123 EGTDSELIADCQTNL
+123 DGTDSELIAKCQTSL
-138 AVGLMEGTAADV
+138 AAGLMEGTAADV
-150 PEPVRERAVSLW
+150 PEPVRERAVNLW

-179 KGNLALAIS
+179 KGNLALALS
-188 RAGASEEELRRI
+188 RAGASEEELRRV
-200 VAWGRRAAAEAA
+200 VAWGRRAAAEVAA
-212 DPEDVAIAHFN
+212 PQDEAIAHFN
-223 LAAALENLHDIAVDE
+223 LAAALESLHDVVADE

-245 EHMRVGLDLLG
+245 EHTQVGLDLLG
-256 TDHRDHTGYT
+256 TDHRDHPGYT

-284 PIDEAVRLGRA
+284 PIYEAVHLGRA

-315 SAIFEAVRSDADLDL
+315 SALFEAARSDADLGL
-330 LREALDLYR
+330 IREALGLYR
-339 TAIEIAPEGSRDQ
+339 TAIEIAPEGSQDQ
-352 GVAMINLVSA
+352 GVAMVNLVSA

-368 RHPDPALLDEA
+368 WRPDPALLDEA
-379 LGQGAEALQVF
+379 LAQGGEALKLF

-412 LATGSLGDLDEARDR
+412 FETGSLSDLDEARGR

-446 TNLAVLLSDDFDER
+446 TNLAVLLSDGFDER
-460 SDRSHLDRA
+460 ADRSHLDRA
-469 IDLYRKALDLP
+469 IELYRRALSLR
-480 EPIASR
+480 EPVGSR
-486 VTERMN
+486 VAERMN
-492 DLALALLDRSR
+492 DLALALRD
-503 LDRAIEL
+503 
-510 YRKALELR
+510 
-518 EPVGSRVTEPMNDL
+518 
-532 ALALR
+532 
-537 ERYRDT
+537 RYRDT

-555 AQRAAQASTIDEL
+555 AQRAAQASAIDGL
-568 THAGYM
+568 TYAGYV

-593 LVAAIKWFG
+593 LVAAIKRFG

-628 RAQDTG
+628 RARDTG

-645 LGRSIDLLPA
+645 MGRSIDLLPT

-682 NRALALEDARRAVN
+682 NRALALEDARRAVK

-705 GSSDARLLPALLNL
+705 GSSDARLLPALSNL
-719 AQSLRWREQLAPG
+719 ALSLRWRERLAPDVS
-732 APPSPEALKI
+732 PSREVLEI

-748 LEEIT
+748 LEDVT
-753 PADKF
+753 PVEKF
-758 SQSARWAR
+758 TQSVRWAR
-766 DAEALGDRKE
+766 DAEVLGDREE

-800 RRELLTR
+800 RRKLLTD

-839 RQGLQAHSLA
+839 RQGLQARSLA

-857 ASLSGFVQDAQADG
+857 ASLSGFVRDTQADG
-871 RRPGRRPDEQLRL
+871 RRPSARPDEQLRL
-884 RAHKGAA
+884 RAHEGAA

-899 PEAYRRLGAESP
+899 PDAYRCLGAESP
-911 VVLLV
+911 IVMLV

-922 LALVLQGVGEPL
+922 LALVLQGAGEPL
-934 LISLPEAPKGL
+934 LIRLPEASKEL
-945 LRERGDKL
+945 LREWGDKL
-953 RAEMADGAGAFR
+953 RAEMADDAGASH
-965 SAPHAIFD
+965 SASHAIFD

-986 LDRIAAAGERPHVWW
+986 LEQIATAEERPHVWW

-1022 PQADRRRQN
+1022 PQAGRRREN

-1049 VRSVGPRPGGR
+1049 VRSVGPRPSGR

-1138 DLADGRFALRDLA
+1138 DLADGRFVLRDLA

-1211 RLYAAIAGEPTDGAF
+1211 HLYAAIAAEPTDGAF

-1258 HFSNSGH
+1258 HFSGRGR

>member
-1 MPRKAPAY
+1 
-9 TSFVDDGLPMD
+9 MD

-31 VDGLPDDDPDWIDLH
+31 VDGLPDDDSDWIDLH

-150 PEPVRERAVSLW
+150 PEPVRARAVSLW

-169 QLDEDAERGI
+169 QLDEDDERRI
-179 KGNLALAIS
+179 EGNLALALS
-188 RAGASEEELRRI
+188 HAGASEEELRRV
-200 VAWGRRAAAEAA
+200 VARGRRAAAENAA
-212 DPEDVAIAHFN
+212 SEDAATTHFN
-223 LAAALENLHDIAVDE
+223 LATALESLHDVVADE

-245 EHMRVGLDLLG
+245 EHTRVGLDLLG
-256 TDHRDHTGYT
+256 TDHRDHPGYT
-266 ANLVALLRRL
+266 ANLVALLRSL

-284 PIDEAVRLGRA
+284 PIDEAVHLGRA
-295 ALRRI
+295 ALKRI

-315 SAIFEAVRSDADLDL
+315 SALFDAVRSDADLGL
-330 LREALDLYR
+330 LREALGLYR

-352 GVAMINLVSA
+352 GVAMVNLVLA

-368 RHPDPALLDEA
+368 WRPDPALLDEA
-379 LGQGAEALQVF
+379 LARGGEALKLF

-404 GNAQRDRY
+404 SNAQRDRY
-412 LATGSLGDLDEARDR
+412 LETGSLSDLDEARGH
-427 AEEALALTPE
+427 AEEALALTPG

-446 TNLAVLLSDDFDER
+446 TNLAVLLSDDFTER
-460 SDRSHLDRA
+460 ADRSHLDRA
-469 IDLYRKALDLP
+469 I
-480 EPIASR
+480 
-486 VTERMN
+486 
-492 DLALALLDRSR
+492 
-503 LDRAIEL
+503 EL
-510 YRKALELR
+510 YRQALDLR
-518 EPVGSRVTEPMNDL
+518 EPVASRIAERMNDL

-555 AQRAAQASTIDEL
+555 AKQAAAASAIDGL
-568 THAGYM
+568 THAGHV
-574 NNLANALSER
+574 NNLATALSER

-593 LVAAIKWFG
+593 LVAAIERFS

-608 ANRPVEASGYATNLG
+608 GNRPVEASGYATNLG
-623 IALAA
+623 LALATH
-628 RAQDTG
+628 AQDTG
-634 SMDDMDQALLH
+634 SIGDMGRALLH
-645 LGRSIDLLPA
+645 LRRSIDILPT
-655 SHQARAH
+655 SHQARAL

-668 DAYRQRSVMLEEGG
+668 DVYRQRSVMLMEGG
-682 NRALALEDARRAVN
+682 NRALALEDARRAVKI
-696 TGREAVEAA
+696 GREAVEAA
-705 GSSDARLLPALLNL
+705 GSSDARLLPALSNL
-719 AQSLRWREQLAPG
+719 ALSLRWRERLAPDVS
-732 APPSPEALKI
+732 PSREVLEI

-748 LEEIT
+748 LEEVT
-753 PADKF
+753 PVEKF
-758 SQSARWAR
+758 SQSVRWAR
-766 DAEALGDRKE
+766 DAEALGDREE

-786 LTTQVAWIGLTLRE
+786 LTTQVAWIGLTLSE
-800 RRELLTR
+800 RHELLTY
-807 MREVLDRAVAHAAGQ
+807 MQEVLDRAVAHAAGQ

-839 RQGLQAHSLA
+839 RQGLQARSLA

-857 ASLSGFVQDAQADG
+857 ASLSGFVRDTQVNG
-871 RRPGRRPDEQLRL
+871 RRPRARPDEQLRL
-884 RAHKGAA
+884 RAHEGAA

-899 PEAYRRLGAESP
+899 PDAYRCLGAESP

-922 LALVLQGVGEPL
+922 LALVLQGAGEPR
-934 LISLPEAPKGL
+934 LIHLPEASKGQ
-945 LRERGDKL
+945 LREWGDKL
-953 RAEMADGAGAFR
+953 RTELADGSGTSR
-965 SAPHAIFD
+965 SASHAIFD

-986 LDRIAAAGERPHVWW
+986 LEQIATAEERPHVWW

-1022 PQADRRRQN
+1022 PQAGRRREN

-1211 RLYAAIAGEPTDGAF
+1211 HLYAAIAAEPTDGAF

-1258 HFSNSGH
+1258 HFSGRGR

>member
-1 MPRKAPAY
+1 
-9 TSFVDDGLPMD
+9 MD

-31 VDGLPDDDPDWIDLH
+31 VDGLPDDDSDWIDLH
-46 WHVADALHQRFLDEG
+46 WHVADSLHQRFLDEG
-61 DPDDLDEAIRRGT
+61 DPDDLDEAIQRGT

-84 AAHLYDLALMLWDRF
+84 AAHLYDLALMRWDRLT
-99 ERDSPEDLARF
+99 EHDDPEDLARF

-123 EGTDSELIADCQTNL
+123 DGTDSELIAKCQTSL
-138 AVGLMEGTAADV
+138 AAGLMEGTAADV

-179 KGNLALAIS
+179 KGNLALALS
-188 RAGASEEELRRI
+188 RAGASEEELRRV
-200 VAWGRRAAAEAA
+200 VAWGRRAAAEVAA
-212 DPEDVAIAHFN
+212 PQDEAIAHFN
-223 LAAALENLHDIAVDE
+223 LAAALESLHDVVADE

-245 EHMRVGLDLLG
+245 EHTRVGLDLLG
-256 TDHRDHTGYT
+256 TDHRDHPGYT

-284 PIDEAVRLGRA
+284 PIYEAVHLGRA

-315 SAIFEAVRSDADLDL
+315 SALFDAVRSDADLGL
-330 LREALDLYR
+330 LREALGLYR

-352 GVAMINLVSA
+352 GVVMVNLVSA

-368 RHPDPALLDEA
+368 RHPNSALLDEA
-379 LGQGAEALQVF
+379 LARGGEALKLF

-395 YRAAALTAV
+395 HRAAALTAV

-412 LATGSLGDLDEARDR
+412 LETGSLSDLDEARGR
-427 AEEALALTPE
+427 AEEALDLTPE

-446 TNLAVLLSDDFDER
+446 TNLAVLLSDDFTER
-460 SDRSHLDRA
+460 ADRSHLDRA
-469 IDLYRKALDLP
+469 I
-480 EPIASR
+480 
-486 VTERMN
+486 
-492 DLALALLDRSR
+492 
-503 LDRAIEL
+503 EL
-510 YRKALELR
+510 YRQALDLR
-518 EPVGSRVTEPMNDL
+518 EPVASRIAERMNDL

-555 AQRAAQASTIDEL
+555 AKQAAAASAIDGL
-568 THAGYM
+568 THAGHV
-574 NNLANALSER
+574 NNLATALSER

-593 LVAAIKWFG
+593 LVAAIERFS
-602 EALEAA
+602 EALETAG
-608 ANRPVEASGYATNLG
+608 NRPVEASGYATNLG
-623 IALAA
+623 LALATH
-628 RAQDTG
+628 AQDTG
-634 SMDDMDQALLH
+634 SIGDMGRALLH
-645 LGRSIDLLPA
+645 LRRSIDLLPTF
-655 SHQARAH
+655 HQARAL

-668 DAYRQRSVMLEEGG
+668 DVYRQRSVMLMEGG
-682 NRALALEDARRAVN
+682 NRALALEDARRAVK

-705 GSSDARLLPALLNL
+705 GSSDARLLPALSNL
-719 AQSLRWREQLAPG
+719 ALSLRWRERLAPDVS
-732 APPSPEALKI
+732 PSREVLEI

-748 LEEIT
+748 LEDVT
-753 PADKF
+753 PVEKF
-758 SQSARWAR
+758 SQSVRWAR
-766 DAEALGDRKE
+766 DAEALGDREE

-786 LTTQVAWIGLTLRE
+786 LTTQVAWIGLTLSE
-800 RRELLTR
+800 RHELLTY
-807 MREVLDRAVAHAAGQ
+807 MQEVLDRAVAHAAGQ

-839 RQGLQAHSLA
+839 RQGLQARSLA
-849 AESGDERW
+849 VESGDERW
-857 ASLSGFVQDAQADG
+857 ASLSGFVRDTQVN
-871 RRPGRRPDEQLRL
+871 RRQPRARPDEQLRL
-884 RAHKGAA
+884 RAHEGAA

-899 PEAYRRLGAESP
+899 PDAYRCLGAESP
-911 VVLLV
+911 IVMLV

-922 LALVLQGVGEPL
+922 LALVLQWAGEPL
-934 LISLPEAPKGL
+934 LIRLPEASKEL
-945 LRERGDKL
+945 LREWGDKL
-953 RAEMADGAGAFR
+953 RAEMADDAGASH
-965 SAPHAIFD
+965 SASHAIFD

-986 LDRIAAAGERPHVWW
+986 LEQIATAEERPHVWW

-1022 PQADRRRQN
+1022 PQAGRRREN

-1049 VRSVGPRPGGR
+1049 VRPVGPRPGGR

-1066 VLHVSVDVDGQLRS
+1066 VLHVSVDVDGWLRS

-1211 RLYAAIAGEPTDGAF
+1211 HLYAAIAAEPTDGAF

-1258 HFSNSGH
+1258 HFSGRGR

>member
-1 MPRKAPAY
+1 
-9 TSFVDDGLPMD
+9 
-20 EDPSLDEVMAA
+20 MAA

-150 PEPVRERAVSLW
+150 PEPVRARAVSLW

-169 QLDEDAERGI
+169 QLDEDDERRI
-179 KGNLALAIS
+179 EGNLALALS
-188 RAGASEEELRRI
+188 HAGASEEELRRV
-200 VAWGRRAAAEAA
+200 VARGRRAAAENAA
-212 DPEDVAIAHFN
+212 SEDAATTHFN
-223 LAAALENLHDIAVDE
+223 LATALESLHDVVADE

-245 EHMRVGLDLLG
+245 EHTRVGLDLLG
-256 TDHRDHTGYT
+256 TDHRDHPGYT
-266 ANLVALLRRL
+266 ANLVALLRSL

-284 PIDEAVRLGRA
+284 PIDEAVHLGRA
-295 ALRRI
+295 ALKRI

-315 SAIFEAVRSDADLDL
+315 SALFDAVRSDADLGL
-330 LREALDLYR
+330 LREALGLYR

-352 GVAMINLVSA
+352 GVAMVNLVSA

-368 RHPDPALLDEA
+368 WHPDPALLDEA
-379 LGQGAEALQVF
+379 LARGGEALKLF

-404 GNAQRDRY
+404 SNAQRDRY
-412 LATGSLGDLDEARDR
+412 LETGSLSDLDEARGH
-427 AEEALALTPE
+427 AEEALALTPG

-446 TNLAVLLSDDFDER
+446 TNLAVLLSDDFTER
-460 SDRSHLDRA
+460 ADRSHLDRA
-469 IDLYRKALDLP
+469 I
-480 EPIASR
+480 
-486 VTERMN
+486 
-492 DLALALLDRSR
+492 
-503 LDRAIEL
+503 EL
-510 YRKALELR
+510 YRQALDLR
-518 EPVGSRVTEPMNDL
+518 EPVASRIAERMNDL

-555 AQRAAQASTIDEL
+555 AKQAAAASAIDGL
-568 THAGYM
+568 THAGHV
-574 NNLANALSER
+574 NNLATALSER

-593 LVAAIKWFG
+593 LVAAIERFS
-602 EALEAA
+602 EALETAG
-608 ANRPVEASGYATNLG
+608 NRPVEASGYATNLG
-623 IALAA
+623 LALATH
-628 RAQDTG
+628 AQDTG
-634 SMDDMDQALLH
+634 SIGDMGRALLH
-645 LGRSIDLLPA
+645 LRRSIDILPT
-655 SHQARAH
+655 SHQARAL

-668 DAYRQRSVMLEEGG
+668 DVYRQRSVMLMEGG
-682 NRALALEDARRAVN
+682 NRALALEDARRAVK

-705 GSSDARLLPALLNL
+705 ESSDARLLPALSNL
-719 AQSLRWREQLAPG
+719 ALSMRWRERLAPDVS
-732 APPSPEALKI
+732 PSREVLEI

-748 LEEIT
+748 LEEVT
-753 PADKF
+753 PVEKF
-758 SQSARWAR
+758 SQSVRWAR
-766 DAEALGDRKE
+766 DAEALGDREE
-776 AFSAFGRAVS
+776 AFPAFGRAVS
-786 LTTQVAWIGLTLRE
+786 LTTQVAWIGLTLSE
-800 RRELLTR
+800 RHELLTY
-807 MREVLDRAVAHAAGQ
+807 MQEVLDRAVAHAAGQ

-839 RQGLQAHSLA
+839 RQGLQARSLA

-857 ASLSGFVQDAQADG
+857 ASLSGFVRDTQVNG
-871 RRPGRRPDEQLRL
+871 RRPRARPDEQLRL
-884 RAHKGAA
+884 RAHEGAA

-899 PEAYRRLGAESP
+899 PDAYRCLGAESP

-922 LALVLQGVGEPL
+922 LALVLQGAGEPR
-934 LISLPEAPKGL
+934 LIHLPEASKGQ
-945 LRERGDKL
+945 LREWGDKL
-953 RAEMADGAGAFR
+953 RTELADGSGTSR
-965 SAPHAIFD
+965 SASHAIFD

-986 LDRIAAAGERPHVWW
+986 LEQIATAEERPHVWW

-1022 PQADRRRQN
+1022 PQAGRRREN

-1094 ARMTH
+1094 ARMTR

-1121 VSAHGRLDPDD
+1121 VGAHGRLDPDD

-1138 DLADGRFALRDLA
+1138 DLADGRFTLRDLA

-1211 RLYAAIAGEPTDGAF
+1211 RLYAAIAAEPTDGAF

-1258 HFSNSGH
+1258 HFSGRGR

>member
-1 MPRKAPAY
+1 MKDELS
-9 TSFVDDGLPMD
+9 TD

-61 DPDDLDEAIRRGT
+61 DLDDLNKAIQRGM

-84 AAHLYDLALMLWDRF
+84 AAHLHDVALILWDQF
-99 ERDSPEDLARF
+99 TEHHNPGDLARF

-117 LARAEA
+117 LERAEA
-123 EGTDSELIADCQTNL
+123 DGTDSELIARCQSNL

-169 QLDEDAERGI
+169 QLDEDAERGT
-179 KGNLALAIS
+179 KGNLALALS
-188 RAGASEEELRRI
+188 RAGAAEEELRRV
-200 VAWGRRAAAEAA
+200 VAQGRRAAAEVA
-212 DPEDVAIAHFN
+212 DPEDAAIAHFN
-223 LAAALENLHDIAVDE
+223 LAAALESLHDIAADE

-245 EHMRVGLDLLG
+245 EHTRGGLDLLG
-256 TDHRDHTGYT
+256 TDHRDHPGYT

-284 PIDEAVRLGRA
+284 PIDEAVHLGRA

-300 PDGDSDRPLVLTNTA
+300 PDDDSDRPLVLTNTA
-315 SAIFEAVRSDADLDL
+315 SALFEAVRSEADLDL
-330 LREALDLYR
+330 LREALGLYR
-339 TAIEIAPEGSRDQ
+339 TAIEIAPEGSTDQ
-352 GVAMINLVSA
+352 GVAMVNLVSA

-368 RHPDPALLDEA
+368 RHPDPELLDEA
-379 LGQGAEALQVF
+379 LARGGDALKLF

-404 GNAQRDRY
+404 GNVQRDHY
-412 LATGSLGDLDEARDR
+412 LETGSLSDLDEARGR

-460 SDRSHLDRA
+460 ADRSRLDRA
-469 IDLYRKALDLP
+469 IELYRQALDLP
-480 EPIASR
+480 EPVASR

-492 DLALALLDRSR
+492 DLALALRD
-503 LDRAIEL
+503 
-510 YRKALELR
+510 
-518 EPVGSRVTEPMNDL
+518 
-532 ALALR
+532 
-537 ERYRDT
+537 RYRDT

-555 AQRAAQASTIDEL
+555 ARRTAAAPTIDEL
-568 THAGYM
+568 THAGYV

-584 YERDGDPAD
+584 YERDGDPVD
-593 LVAAIKWFG
+593 LVAAIERFG

-628 RAQDTG
+628 RARDTG

-668 DAYRQRSVMLEEGG
+668 DVYRQRSVMLEEGG
-682 NRALALEDARRAVN
+682 NRALALEDARRAVK

-705 GSSDARLLPALLNL
+705 GSSDARLLPALSNL
-719 AQSLRWREQLAPG
+719 AQSLRWRERLAPG
-732 APPSPEALKI
+732 ASPSREALEV

-753 PADKF
+753 PAEKF
-758 SQSARWAR
+758 GQSARWAR
-766 DAEALGDRKE
+766 DAEALGDREE

-800 RRELLTR
+800 RRELLTY

-839 RQGLQAHSLA
+839 RQGLQARSLA

-857 ASLSGFVQDAQADG
+857 ASLSGFVRDTQVNG
-871 RRPGRRPDEQLRL
+871 RRPSVRPDEQLRL
-884 RAHKGAA
+884 RAHEGAA
-891 ALGQPVPD
+891 ALGQPVPS
-899 PEAYRRLGAESP
+899 PEAYRCLGAESP

-922 LALVLQGVGEPL
+922 LALVLQGVDEPL
-934 LISLPEAPKGL
+934 LIPLPEASKEL
-945 LRERGDKL
+945 LREWGDKL
-953 RAEMADGAGAFR
+953 RTEMADGAGAFR
-965 SAPHAIFD
+965 SASHAIFD

-986 LDRIAAAGERPHVWW
+986 LDRIATAGERPHVWW

-1022 PQADRRRQN
+1022 PQADRRRKN

-1040 RAVSSYLPT
+1040 RAVFSYLPT
-1049 VRSVGPRPGGR
+1049 VRPVGPRPGGR

-1066 VLHVSVDVDGQLRS
+1066 VLHVSVDVDGRLRS
-1080 LEAERRAV
+1080 LESERRAV

-1094 ARMTH
+1094 ARMTR

-1151 ASRADAGRLAVL
+1151 ASRADAARLAVL

-1174 APDEALH
+1174 APNEALH

-1211 RLYAAIAGEPTDGAF
+1211 RLYAAIAAEPTDGEF

-1258 HFSNSGH
+1258 HFSGRDH

>member
-150 PEPVRERAVSLW
+150 PEPVRARAVSLW

-169 QLDEDAERGI
+169 QLDEDDERRI
-179 KGNLALAIS
+179 EGNLALALS
-188 RAGASEEELRRI
+188 HAGASEEELRRV
-200 VAWGRRAAAEAA
+200 VARGRRAAAENAA
-212 DPEDVAIAHFN
+212 SEDAATTHFN
-223 LAAALENLHDIAVDE
+223 LATALESLHDVVADE

-245 EHMRVGLDLLG
+245 EHTRVGLDLLG
-256 TDHRDHTGYT
+256 TDHRDHPGYT

-284 PIDEAVRLGRA
+284 PIHEAVHLGRA

-315 SAIFEAVRSDADLDL
+315 SALFDAVRSDADLGL
-330 LREALDLYR
+330 LREALGLYR

-352 GVAMINLVSA
+352 GVVMVNLVSA

-368 RHPDPALLDEA
+368 RHPNSALLDEA
-379 LGQGAEALQVF
+379 LAQGAEALKVF

-395 YRAAALTAV
+395 HRAAALTAV

-412 LATGSLGDLDEARDR
+412 LETGSLSDLDEARGR
-427 AEEALALTPE
+427 AEEALDLTPE

-446 TNLAVLLSDDFDER
+446 TNLAVLLSDDFTER
-460 SDRSHLDRA
+460 ADRSHLDRA
-469 IDLYRKALDLP
+469 I
-480 EPIASR
+480 
-486 VTERMN
+486 
-492 DLALALLDRSR
+492 
-503 LDRAIEL
+503 EL
-510 YRKALELR
+510 YRQALNLR
-518 EPVGSRVTEPMNDL
+518 EPVASRIAERMNDL

-555 AQRAAQASTIDEL
+555 AKQAAAASTTDEL
-568 THAGYM
+568 THAGHV
-574 NNLANALSER
+574 NNLATALSER

-593 LVAAIKWFG
+593 LVAAIERFS
-602 EALEAA
+602 EALETAG
-608 ANRPVEASGYATNLG
+608 NRPVEASGYATNLG
-623 IALAA
+623 LALATH
-628 RAQDTG
+628 AQDTG
-634 SMDDMDQALLH
+634 SIGDMGRALLH
-645 LGRSIDLLPA
+645 LRHSIDLLPT
-655 SHQARAH
+655 SHQARAL

-668 DAYRQRSVMLEEGG
+668 DVYRQRSVMLMEGG
-682 NRALALEDARRAVN
+682 NRVLALDDARRAVK

-705 GSSDARLLPALLNL
+705 GASDARLLPALSNL
-719 AQSLRWREQLAPG
+719 ALSLRWRERLAPDVS
-732 APPSPEALKI
+732 PSREVLEI

-748 LEEIT
+748 LEEVT
-753 PADKF
+753 PVEKF
-758 SQSARWAR
+758 GQSVRWAR
-766 DAEALGDRKE
+766 DAEALGDRE
-776 AFSAFGRAVS
+776 EVFSAFGRAVS

-800 RRELLTR
+800 RHELLTY

-839 RQGLQAHSLA
+839 RQGLQARSL
-849 AESGDERW
+849 
-857 ASLSGFVQDAQADG
+857 
-871 RRPGRRPDEQLRL
+871 
-884 RAHKGAA
+884 AA

-899 PEAYRRLGAESP
+899 PDAYRCLGAESP
-911 VVLLV
+911 IVMLV

-922 LALVLQGVGEPL
+922 LALVLQGAGEPL
-934 LISLPEAPKGL
+934 LIRLPEASKEL
-945 LRERGDKL
+945 LREWGDKL
-953 RAEMADGAGAFR
+953 RAELADGSGTSR
-965 SAPHAIFD
+965 SASHAIFD

-986 LDRIAAAGERPHVWW
+986 LEQIATAEERPHVWW

-1022 PQADRRRQN
+1022 PQAGRRREN

-1211 RLYAAIAGEPTDGAF
+1211 HLYAAIAAEPTDGAF

-1258 HFSNSGH
+1258 HFSGRGR

>member
-1 MPRKAPAY
+1 
-9 TSFVDDGLPMD
+9 MD

-31 VDGLPDDDPDWIDLH
+31 VDGLPDDDSDWIDLH

-123 EGTDSELIADCQTNL
+123 DGTDSELIAKCQSNL

-169 QLDEDAERGI
+169 QLDEDAEHGI
-179 KGNLALAIS
+179 KGNLALALS
-188 RAGASEEELRRI
+188 RAGASEEELRRV
-200 VAWGRRAAAEAA
+200 VAWGRRVAAEVAA
-212 DPEDVAIAHFN
+212 PQDAAIAHFN
-223 LAAALENLHDIAVDE
+223 LAAALESLHDVVADE

-245 EHMRVGLDLLG
+245 EHTRSGLGLLG
-256 TDHRDHTGYT
+256 TDHRDHPGYT

-276 SRESGDPA
+276 ARESGDPA
-284 PIDEAVRLGRA
+284 PICEAVHLGRA

-300 PDGDSDRPLVLTNTA
+300 PDGNSDRPLVLTNTA
-315 SAIFEAVRSDADLDL
+315 SALFEAVRSDADLDL
-330 LREALDLYR
+330 LREALGLYR
-339 TAIEIAPEGSRDQ
+339 TAIEIALKGSRDQ
-352 GVAMINLVSA
+352 GVAMVNLVSA
-362 CRDANE
+362 CRDANKQ
-368 RHPDPALLDEA
+368 HPDPALLDEA
-379 LGQGAEALQVF
+379 LARGSEALKLF
-390 SAPDL
+390 SAPNL

-404 GNAQRDRY
+404 GNVQRDRY
-412 LATGSLGDLDEARDR
+412 LETGSLSDLDEARGH
-427 AEEALALTPE
+427 AEEALALTPG
-437 QHPERAARL
+437 QRPERAARL
-446 TNLAVLLSDDFDER
+446 TDLALILSDDFTER
-460 SDRSHLDRA
+460 ADRSHLDRA
-469 IDLYRKALDLP
+469 IELYRQALDLP
-480 EPIASR
+480 EPMASR

-492 DLALALLDRSR
+492 GLALALLDRSR

-510 YRKALELR
+510 YRQALDLR
-518 EPVGSRVTEPMNDL
+518 EPAASRVTERMNGL

-537 ERYRDT
+537 DRYRDT

-555 AQRAAQASTIDEL
+555 AQRAAQASAIDEL
-568 THAGYM
+568 THAAYV

-593 LVAAIKWFG
+593 LVAAIKRFG

-623 IALAA
+623 IALVTRA
-628 RAQDTG
+628 RDTG

-645 LGRSIDLLPA
+645 LRHSIDLLPT

-668 DAYRQRSVMLEEGG
+668 DAYRQRSMRLEEGG
-682 NRALALEDARRAVN
+682 NRALALEDARRAVK

-705 GSSDARLLPALLNL
+705 GSSDARLLPALSNL
-719 AQSLRWREQLAPG
+719 ALSLRWRERLAPDVS
-732 APPSPEALKI
+732 PSREVLEI

-748 LEEIT
+748 LEEVT
-753 PADKF
+753 PVEKF
-758 SQSARWAR
+758 TQSVRWAR
-766 DAEALGDRKE
+766 DAEALGDREE

-800 RRELLTR
+800 RRKLLTD

-839 RQGLQAHSLA
+839 RQGLQARSLA

-857 ASLSGFVQDAQADG
+857 ASLSGFVRDTQADG
-871 RRPGRRPDEQLRL
+871 RRPSARPDEQLRL
-884 RAHKGAA
+884 RAHEGAA

-899 PEAYRRLGAESP
+899 PDAYRCLGAESP
-911 VVLLV
+911 VVMLV

-922 LALVLQGVGEPL
+922 LALVLQGAGEPR
-934 LISLPEAPKGL
+934 LIHLPEASKGQL
-945 LRERGDKL
+945 WEWGDKL
-953 RAEMADGAGAFR
+953 RAELADGSGTSR
-965 SAPHAIFD
+965 SASHAIFD
-973 CLEWLWGSVAAPI
+973 CLEWLWGSVTAPI
-986 LDRIAAAGERPHVWW
+986 LEQIATAEERPHVWW

-1022 PQADRRRQN
+1022 PQAGRRREN

-1099 LFDDDATVA
+1099 LFDDDATVV

-1211 RLYAAIAGEPTDGAF
+1211 HLYAAIAAEPTDGAF

-1258 HFSNSGH
+1258 HFSGRGR